1 VGTVIAV
8 GNSKGEA
15 VLTRKQLLYFAQR
28 KASRHRSGYRVVIEW
43 QGEFLGQRYSSLTSY
58 IHVYTMTQLEVRYT
72 KRIMK
77 LHSERCR
84 MSVLYIHIP
93 GVMFEP

>member
-1 VGTVIAV
+1 VGIVIAE

-28 KASRHRSGYRVVIEW
+28 KASRHQSGYRVVIEW

-58 IHVYTMTQLEVRYT
+58 IHVYTMIQLEIRYT

-77 LHSERCR
+77 LRSKGCR
-84 MSVLYIHIP
+84 MSVVYTYSRRD
-93 GVMFEP
+93 V